1 MEDLEI
7 VKCCQ
12 SFDDLKENIPNFFL
26 LKLKSFLF
34 VIEYLLEEISSICV
48 LHDDAG

>member
-7 VKCCQ
+7 VKGCQ

-26 LKLKSFLF
+26 LELKSFLL
-34 VIEYLLEEISSICV
+34 VIEYLLEQISSVGV

>member
-26 LKLKSFLF
+26 LELESFLL
-34 VIEYLLEEISSICV
+34 VIEYLLEQISSVGV

>member
-1 MEDLEI
+1 MEDFEI
-7 VKCCQ
+7 VQCCQ

-26 LKLKSFLF
+26 LELESFFL
-34 VIEYLLEEISSICV
+34 VLEYLLQQISSVCV